1 MTKLLSHLK
10 KIHSFTD
17 LIVWQK
23 SHRFVLQ
30 IYKITVSFPKEERY
44 SLVDQLRRAS
54 VSITSNISEGFYR
67 RTAVDKS
74 HFYYTSLGSLAEIQN
89 QLILSRDLNY
99 INNDLFQ
106 KLGKE
111 SVEIHKLINGLIKS
125 SSTKTHT

>member
-1 MTKLLSHLK
+1 MKNE
-10 KIHSFTD
+10 IRSFTD

-23 SHRFVLQ
+23 AHRFVLQ
-30 IYKITVSFPKEERY
+30 IYRQTNSFPKEERY
-44 SLVDQLRRAS
+44 GLVDQLRRAA

-67 RTAVDKS
+67 RTSVDKS

-99 INNDLFQ
+99 INNESFQ

-125 SSTKTHT
+125 SSTKSHTKY